1 MANRLKSSK
10 SKTPGSEKF
19 KPEKE
24 EQVKVKDL
32 VKDERTHKIAGTIAL
47 LVSLFLFIAFS
58 SYLVTWKEDQDKVA
72 NGVSIL
78 FPSEEVKTAN
88 LLGNIG
94 AFISH
99 QFFYNG
105 FGVASFLF
113 CTLFFVVGINA
124 VFGKRIFSIWRN
136 VRYLVVGVVFFS
148 IAFAFF
154 ARQNEFSWGGA
165 FGNMIS
171 DWLVRML
178 GRLGTTVLLLAGG
191 LAYIIWRF
199 NPVFKLPAKKVQPLS
214 AEGATLSVDEDFLE
228 EEFVESPKKRN
239 KLKEGNGVKVI
250 PPKTKAVDDPMMDFK
265 MVEKEELATGPAG
278 LFIAIIIEVL
288 DQCSIGCT

>member
-1 MANRLKSSK
+1 MSHKSRFIPLIPAQIPQIPVIFVAMANRLKSSK

-32 VKDERTHKIAGTIAL
+32 VRDERTHKIAGTIAL

-78 FPSEEVKTAN
+78 LPAEEVKTAN

-94 AFISH
+94 AYISH

-113 CTLFFVVGINA
+113 CTLFFVIGINA
-124 VFGKRIFSIWRN
+124 VFGKKIFSIWRN
-136 VRYLVVGVVFFS
+136 VRYLVVGVVFVS
-148 IAFAFF
+148 IACAFF
-154 ARQNEFSWGGA
+154 ARQSEFSWGGA

-171 DWLVRML
+171 DWLARML
-178 GRLGTTVLLLAGG
+178 GKVGTTVLLLAGG

-199 NPVFKLPAKKVQPLS
+199 NPVFRLPAKKS
-214 AEGATLSVDEDFLE
+214 ATAFSRGSHAL
-228 EEFVESPKKRN
+228 R
-239 KLKEGNGVKVI
+239 G
-250 PPKTKAVDDPMMDFK
+250 
-265 MVEKEELATGPAG
+265 
-278 LFIAIIIEVL
+278 
-288 DQCSIGCT
+288 

>member
-58 SYLVTWKEDQDKVA
+58 SYLVTWKEDQDKVT

-94 AFISH
+94 AWISH

-105 FGVASFLF
+105 FG
-113 CTLFFVVGINA
+113 
-124 VFGKRIFSIWRN
+124 
-136 VRYLVVGVVFFS
+136 
-148 IAFAFF
+148 
-154 ARQNEFSWGGA
+154 
-165 FGNMIS
+165 
-171 DWLVRML
+171 
-178 GRLGTTVLLLAGG
+178 
-191 LAYIIWRF
+191 
-199 NPVFKLPAKKVQPLS
+199 
-214 AEGATLSVDEDFLE
+214 
-228 EEFVESPKKRN
+228 
-239 KLKEGNGVKVI
+239 
-250 PPKTKAVDDPMMDFK
+250 
-265 MVEKEELATGPAG
+265 
-278 LFIAIIIEVL
+278 
-288 DQCSIGCT
+288 